1 MADCSWG
8 FSCIKV
14 GEARFSALNRV
25 QGSAT
30 LFCLERL
37 LFWCKVITTSVF
49 PPRWTIR
56 ARVMNKSN
64 IRNWSNS
71 RGEGKLFSFEIV
83 DESVSIGIRG
93 YHTCFPVHMCF
104 HVGMF
109 GFMEYFVQQGEIKI
123 TAFNNEVDKF
133 FSLVEQG
140 KVSQVPS
147 ST

>member
-1 MADCSWG
+1 MTDCSWG
-8 FSCIKV
+8 FSCMKV
-14 GEARFSALNRV
+14 GEARLSSLNRV

-30 LFCLERL
+30 LFCLARM

-49 PPRWTIR
+49 SPRWTIR

-93 YHTCFPVHMCF
+93 
-104 HVGMF
+104 
-109 GFMEYFVQQGEIKI
+109 
-123 TAFNNEVDKF
+123 
-133 FSLVEQG
+133 
-140 KVSQVPS
+140 
-147 ST
+147 